1 MVSSLQTNS
10 QTNIWELNIDSPP
23 SLLNQEIR
31 GSHNIEHFITSAVP
45 ETQDIVLFV
54 QKAAWEILRRFNAD
68 TARLFLVLASQAF
81 QQEKPWE
88 GGFRLFGTSLIKE
101 LNWQKRKDIL
111 GAEKLDRIA
120 HSAWLLSNLA
130 VKLIWSETEPN
141 CGIDYTRMWHIP
153 LIRQYGESNSQ
164 GEIEAPHNLV
174 FAVKPGAWAK
184 HFHNKRAAAHFNWF
198 AQEILKIDTQTNNLA
213 LQLAIFVFMDS
224 HMNFKGEYRL
234 RHLVKEVLPQIYI
247 DKLQTERRKS
257 QEFRRLL
264 NHAFDT
270 LTKLGWHIEGYGE
283 EPGFEHFMA
292 SWLSIRP
299 PADTTPEKTSE
310 PDPSSDPDRVTE
322 IRPSNAAPISGD
334 EVKEFRKSQNW
345 SQEEFAEILGVSQE
359 LVSKIERDA
368 GSVNRS
374 LEQMIRDWQNVYT
387 SELLS

>member
-1 MVSSLQTNS
+1 
-10 QTNIWELNIDSPP
+10 
-23 SLLNQEIR
+23 
-31 GSHNIEHFITSAVP
+31 
-45 ETQDIVLFV
+45 
-54 QKAAWEILRRFNAD
+54 
-68 TARLFLVLASQAF
+68 
-81 QQEKPWE
+81 
-88 GGFRLFGTSLIKE
+88 
-101 LNWQKRKDIL
+101 
-111 GAEKLDRIA
+111 
-120 HSAWLLSNLA
+120 
-130 VKLIWSETEPN
+130 
-141 CGIDYTRMWHIP
+141 MWHIP

-164 GEIEAPHNLV
+164 GEIETPHNLV
-174 FAVKPGAWAK
+174 IAVKPGAWAK

-213 LQLAIFVFMDS
+213 LQLAIFLFMDS

-299 PADTTPEKTSE
+299 PADNTPEE
-310 PDPSSDPDRVTE
+310 ICELEANQAPE
-322 IRPSNAAPISGD
+322 IRPSNAAPITGD
-334 EVKEFRKSQNW
+334 EVKAFRKSQNW
-345 SQEEFAEILGVSQE
+345 SQEEFAEILGVSQD
-359 LVSKIERDA
+359 LVSKIERGA
-368 GSVNRS
+368 GSTNRS